1 MSRAVVALRLAAPLQ
16 SWGGRSSFNRRDTR
30 PEPTKSGILGLLAA
44 ASGIRREEPINDLLG
59 LRLGVRTD
67 QPGSLLRD
75 YHVASD
81 YRGGGLPTAD
91 VNAKGIQKTNPKK
104 TTYPTERFYLQDAI
118 FVAAIEGPAQTI
130 TALRDAL
137 LNPQFPLSLGRRSCP
152 PAGRLLLGTYPT
164 SLDEVLH
171 ALPWQASAHYQRRHN
186 TAAFV
191 RLPATIEDDDGE
203 DSAWDVPSCFSLR
216 TRTFS
221 ARRVRHT
228 WITPPLEPD
237 AADAHTPPAHDPFD
251 LLGA

>member
-1 MSRAVVALRLAAPLQ
+1 VSEAVLALRLAAPLQ

-30 PEPTKSGILGLLAA
+30 SEPTKSGILGLLAA

-91 VNAKGIQKTNPKK
+91 VNSKGLQKTNPKK
-104 TTYPTERFYLQDAI
+104 TTYVTERFYLQDAI
-118 FVAAIEGPAQTI
+118 FVAAIAGPTQTI
-130 TALRDAL
+130 AILKDAL
-137 LNPQFPLSLGRRSCP
+137 LSPQFPLSLGRRSCP
-152 PAGRLLLGTYPT
+152 PAGRLLLGTYPAG
-164 SLDEVLH
+164 LDEVLH
-171 ALPWQASAHYQRRHN
+171 ALPWQASAQHQRRHGTT
-186 TAAFV
+186 TAV
-191 RLPATIEDDDGE
+191 RLPATIEDEDGD
-203 DSAWDVPSCFSLR
+203 DSAWDVPSSFSLR

-228 WITPPLEPD
+228 WITPLPEPKT
-237 AADAHTPPAHDPFD
+237 ADGHPESAHDPFD